1 MRDGDRLII
10 VKIGKEGKKI
20 NNKKKRWKRS
30 ERESE
35 GPSPIY
41 SLFIHFPNT
50 YFVLNVLDL
59 WHFKQRIKQ
68 VLNAPLMNTTAFPFT
83 ELKEKRTRQK

>member
-20 NNKKKRWKRS
+20 KNKKKRWKRS
-30 ERESE
+30 ETKRE

-41 SLFIHFPNT
+41 SLVHSFSKYMFFAQCIGLLSF
-50 YFVLNVLDL
+50 
-59 WHFKQRIKQ
+59 
-68 VLNAPLMNTTAFPFT
+68 
-83 ELKEKRTRQK
+83 

>member
-30 ERESE
+30 ERKSE

-41 SLFIHFPNT
+41 SLVHSFTICE
-50 YFVLNVLDL
+50 VIRLLI
-59 WHFKQRIKQ
+59 RIPGCIRM
-68 VLNAPLMNTTAFPFT
+68 LGIPYNF
-83 ELKEKRTRQK
+83 

>member
-20 NNKKKRWKRS
+20 KNKKKRWKRS
-30 ERESE
+30 ERKRE

-41 SLFIHFPNT
+41 SLVHSFSKYIF
-50 YFVLNVLDL
+50 FA
-59 WHFKQRIKQ
+59 QCIG
-68 VLNAPLMNTTAFPFT
+68 PLAF
-83 ELKEKRTRQK
+83 

>member
-20 NNKKKRWKRS
+20 KNKKKRWKR
-30 ERESE
+30 RE

-41 SLFIHFPNT
+41 SLVHSFSKYMFFAQCIG
-50 YFVLNVLDL
+50 
-59 WHFKQRIKQ
+59 
-68 VLNAPLMNTTAFPFT
+68 PLSF
-83 ELKEKRTRQK
+83 

>member
-41 SLFIHFPNT
+41 SLVHSFSKYVFCAQCT
-50 YFVLNVLDL
+50 G
-59 WHFKQRIKQ
+59 
-68 VLNAPLMNTTAFPFT
+68 PLAF
-83 ELKEKRTRQK
+83 